1 MSKQDRSAARDL
13 KGEHW
18 GLSGSGLFRG
28 AGMSSEELAWA
39 GQEGGPLT
47 LQPRL
52 RFLRHL
58 SRGAHRSV
66 CPVLTVALCSKQ
78 PPPSQPQVGGV
89 AWAQMPFMNGQSWRK
104 AAPFRTGTAPH
115 TSELTLEPPPSWQ
128 CRHCREPGHIGW
140 RGMALPEGPPPPPQ
154 SWAYIP
160 GEGSQV
166 WKSPSNDPSLQGS
179 CWGMVPLP
187 CLLYLLELK

>member
-140 RGMALPEGPPPPPQ
+140 RGMALPEGPPPHHRNHGPTSQERAARFGRVLQMTLPSRAHAGGWSPYLVCFI
-154 SWAYIP
+154 SW
-160 GEGSQV
+160 S
-166 WKSPSNDPSLQGS
+166 
-179 CWGMVPLP
+179 
-187 CLLYLLELK
+187 